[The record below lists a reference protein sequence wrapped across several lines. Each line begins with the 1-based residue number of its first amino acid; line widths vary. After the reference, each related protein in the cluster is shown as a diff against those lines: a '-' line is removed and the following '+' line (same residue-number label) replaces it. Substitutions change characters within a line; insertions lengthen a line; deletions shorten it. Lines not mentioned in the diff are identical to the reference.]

1 MELFHKM
8 RDYFIPEEFE
18 IHVYQNQIHIMNFTS
33 IGEIGSEKILI
44 RYENGMVVVKGNNL
58 VLSKLLNG
66 EVLIK
71 GVLKTIE
78 FR

>member
-1 MELFHKM
+1 MELLNRM
-8 RDYFIPEEFE
+8 RDYLIPEEFE
-18 IHVYQNQIHIMNFTS
+18 IHVYQKQIHIMNFIS
-33 IGEIGSEKILI
+33 IGEISSEKIRI
-44 RYENGMVVVKGNNL
+44 HYENGMVIVTGNNL
-58 VLSKLLNG
+58 ILSKLLNG

>member
-1 MELFHKM
+1 MELFHRM

>member
-1 MELFHKM
+1 MELLNRM
-8 RDYFIPEEFE
+8 RDYLIPEEFE

-44 RYENGMVVVKGNNL
+44 RYDNGMVVVKGNNL